1 MLSLWAI
8 VEERSLSMMTSPF
21 GKHILAEYFECE
33 CTYLDSEQAIRE
45 LMVEAALMSGAT
57 IVGTIF
63 HHFNPQGVT
72 GVVVIA
78 ESHLAIHTWPE
89 FRYASVDLFTCGTH
103 LDPWAGFEYLKKRLQ
118 SMKWASKE
126 IIRGTMDKE
135 LGFSSYSGKTASGQ
149 IYL

>member
-1 MLSLWAI
+1 
-8 VEERSLSMMTSPF
+8 MMISPF

-33 CTYLDSEQAIRE
+33 CDCLDSESAIRK
-45 LMVEAALMSGAT
+45 LMLEAASRSGAT
-57 IVGTIF
+57 IVGNIF
-63 HHFNPQGVT
+63 HHFSPHGVT

-103 LDPWAGFEYLKKRLQ
+103 LNPWIGFEYIKERLQ

-126 IIRGTMDKE
+126 IIRGTME
-135 LGFSSYSGKTASGQ
+135 QGLIPSVYRGKAVTG
-149 IYL
+149 

>member
-1 MLSLWAI
+1 
-8 VEERSLSMMTSPF
+8 MMISPF

-33 CTYLDSEQAIRE
+33 CDCLDSESAIRS
-45 LMVEAALMSGAT
+45 LMLEAASKSGAT
-57 IVGTIF
+57 IVGNIF
-63 HHFNPQGVT
+63 HHFSPHGVT

-103 LDPWAGFEYLKKRLQ
+103 LNPWIGFEYIKEKLQ

-126 IIRGTMDKE
+126 IIRGTMEQE
-135 LGFSSYSGKTASGQ
+135 LIPSVYHGKAATG
-149 IYL
+149 

>member
-1 MLSLWAI
+1 
-8 VEERSLSMMTSPF
+8 MTSPF

-45 LMVEAALMSGAT
+45 LMLEVASMSGAT
-57 IVGTIF
+57 IVGNIF
-63 HHFNPQGVT
+63 HHFSPQGVT

-103 LDPWAGFEYLKKRLQ
+103 LDPWVGFEYLKERLQ
-118 SMKWASKE
+118 SRKWVSKE
-126 IIRGTMDKE
+126 IIRGTMEEE
-135 LGFSSYSGKTASGQ
+135 LSSSAYSGKAASGT
-149 IYL
+149 